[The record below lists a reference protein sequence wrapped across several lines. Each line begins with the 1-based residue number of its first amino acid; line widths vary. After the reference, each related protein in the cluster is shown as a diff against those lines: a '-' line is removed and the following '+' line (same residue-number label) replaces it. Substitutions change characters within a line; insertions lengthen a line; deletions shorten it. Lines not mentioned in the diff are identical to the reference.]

1 MQRLRD
7 TNPALR
13 DGWRIVKR
21 ACVHALIPRV
31 HRLSDEETKNKMEDL
46 IQDTVRKT
54 MDGELRADRFV
65 EVCNDKTINSQQI
78 QERTI
83 EMIEFKK
90 DKYALKPNDEN
101 KLQTASDKLVQANG
115 MLNLLLV
122 EADVEP
128 IKENSPEAARAKCW
142 EAWHKGRNTSLRI
155 QHIILKK
162 RSLNLVDD
170 LSAVEEAVKNTE
182 AKRKMLQAI
191 LDLVIQA
198 HVG

>member
-21 ACVHALIPRV
+21 RCVHALIPRC

-54 MDGELRADRFV
+54 MDGELRADRLV

-83 EMIEFKK
+83 KMIELKK
-90 DKYALKPNDEN
+90 DKYALKPNDEK

-122 EADVEP
+122 EADIEP
-128 IKENSPEAARAKCW
+128 IKENIPEAARAKCW
-142 EAWHKGRNTSLRI
+142 KAWHKGRNTSLRI
-155 QHIILKK
+155 QHIILK